1 MFFFLDYSEYE
12 QKWEKDPALKEGLSK
27 LWRNQLLFESDWS
40 QLTDSVLSEQKREDW
55 AEYRQALRDVPQQS
69 NFPDKI
75 VWPTEPSNN

>member
-1 MFFFLDYSEYE
+1 MFFFLGYSDYE